1 MYTNPSNLVKT
12 VIGIIESNAVTINKV
27 VRIYEPSATLTVWA
41 GMRKSLPIDA
51 FPSLEIEP
59 TSGSNQWATTRSQRP
74 RYSFQCTLTV
84 VNANE
89 EYGVEYIA
97 SVVEVLVNILTDPQ
111 NLQARVVNERKW
123 DPNVGLTDT
132 YILDSFVDSVT
143 YNASKDG
150 TIRTA
155 DFEWWAT
162 IHEPYPQSHW
172 PRPGNCNKPT
182 VVRPQIITP
191 T

>member
-1 MYTNPSNLVKT
+1 MVGVIERNLV
-12 VIGIIESNAVTINKV
+12 VINKV
-27 VRIYEPSATLTVWA
+27 IRVYEPEGSLTVWE

-84 VNANE
+84 LNANE
-89 EYGVEYIA
+89 EYGVEYISSIV
-97 SVVEVLVNILTDPQ
+97 SVLSNILTDPQ
-111 NLQARVVNERKW
+111 NLQERVVDETKW
-123 DPNVGLTDT
+123 GPNTGLIDT

-155 DFEWWAT
+155 EFEWWVV

-182 VVRPQIITP
+182 VVRPQVIST
-191 T
+191 